1 VLTVPA
7 NRADLQIRLHLASH
21 RVFTGARKWNEGSIS
36 AGIPRRASLR
46 DLFYGRLALVRAPRS
61 CTLHRVAGNLQQ
73 VALER
78 FAKVEEFQRNHRIEL
93 LTLFFTDI
101 VDSTKLKQTLGAAK
115 GWP

>member
-1 VLTVPA
+1 
-7 NRADLQIRLHLASH
+7 
-21 RVFTGARKWNEGSIS
+21 
-36 AGIPRRASLR
+36 
-46 DLFYGRLALVRAPRS
+46 
-61 CTLHRVAGNLQQ
+61 VAGNLQQ